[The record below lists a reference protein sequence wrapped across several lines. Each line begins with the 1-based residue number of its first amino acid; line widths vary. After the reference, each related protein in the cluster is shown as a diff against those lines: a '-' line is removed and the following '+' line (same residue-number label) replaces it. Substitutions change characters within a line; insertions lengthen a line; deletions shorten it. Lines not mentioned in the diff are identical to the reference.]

1 MDVNFTLVA
10 LSTLPAL
17 VVAGICFYS
26 INTMLQKELMK
37 QKYELLKANQKE
49 AMPIKLQAYERITL
63 LLDRI
68 SVSKLLV
75 RVTPVSEDITVYKN
89 LLIATID
96 QEFEHNLTQQ
106 IYVSNE
112 CWHAIQASKN
122 TVITQ
127 LHTLSSDEGI
137 SNASEYRNLGLTK
150 YAGESATQLAQSF
163 VRNEVGQ
170 LF

>member
-10 LSTLPAL
+10 LSILPAL
-17 VVAGICFYS
+17 IVAGICFYS
-26 INTMLQKELMK
+26 INVMLKKELMK
-37 QKYELLKANQKE
+37 QKYQLLKANQKE
-49 AMPIKLQAYERITL
+49 VLPIKLQAYERITL

-68 SVSKLLV
+68 SISKLLV
-75 RVTPVSEDITVYKN
+75 RVGPVGDSASDYKN
-89 LLIATID
+89 LLIATVD

-112 CWHAIQASKN
+112 CWQAIQAAKN

-127 LHTLSSDEGI
+127 LHSLDSAEEITT
-137 SNASEYRNLGLTK
+137 ASEYRNQGLTK

-163 VRNEVGQ
+163 IRNEVGQ

>member
-1 MDVNFTLVA
+1 MDVNFSLVA

-17 VVAGICFYS
+17 IVAGVCYYS
-26 INTMLQKELMK
+26 INVMLKKELMK
-37 QKYELLKANQKE
+37 QKYQLLKANQKE
-49 AMPIKLQAYERITL
+49 ALPIKLQAYERITL

-68 SVSKLLV
+68 SISKLLV
-75 RVTPVSEDITVYKN
+75 RVGPVGDDANDYKN
-89 LLIATID
+89 LLIATVD

-106 IYVSNE
+106 IYISDE
-112 CWHAIQASKN
+112 CWKAIQAAKN

-127 LHTLSSDEGI
+127 LHSLASAEEI
-137 SNASEYRNLGLTK
+137 NNASEYRNLGLTK
-150 YAGESATQLAQSF
+150 FAGENATQLAQSF

>member
-10 LSTLPAL
+10 LSILPAL

-26 INTMLQKELMK
+26 INVMLKKELMK
-37 QKYELLKANQKE
+37 QKYQLLKANQKE
-49 AMPIKLQAYERITL
+49 ALPIKLQAYERITL

-75 RVTPVSEDITVYKN
+75 RVAPVSDDVTDYKN
-89 LLIATID
+89 LLIATVD
-96 QEFEHNLTQQ
+96 QEFDHNLTQQ

-112 CWHAIQASKN
+112 CWQAIQTAKN

-127 LHTLSSDEGI
+127 LHSLASAEEI
-137 SNASEYRNLGLTK
+137 NNASEYRNLGLTK
-150 YAGESATQLAQSF
+150 YAGDSATQLGQSF
-163 VRNEVGQ
+163 IRNEVGQ